1 MDFEDALAALSE
13 KVAQQWESIETEEA
27 TKTAFIMPFISTVLG
42 YDVFDP
48 REVTPEFVAD
58 VGVKKGE
65 KIDYAITHDGA
76 VQILIECK
84 KIAGNLTLEH
94 ASQLYR
100 YFAVTSARVAIL
112 TNGRIYNFYTD
123 LDAPNK
129 MDAKPFL
136 VLDLMDVDETLL
148 PELKKLT
155 KSAFDL
161 TSVVTAAEELKYVGA
176 LKREIAA
183 EFTSPTPEF
192 VKLLSQ
198 RVYDGRFT
206 QAIQEKFTGLVDTA
220 MRQFLNDRIN
230 DRLKAALGTTAVS
243 APTTTSDASAA
254 PLEDPDAD
262 AQVGPASDGIET
274 TAEELFAFRI
284 IKAIACAELAP
295 ERIVYRD
302 AKSYFSILA
311 DDNNRRPIARCYFNA
326 KSANW
331 LGLLDEDRNVT
342 RYQLDSIED
351 IYKYADQIREA
362 ARRYA

>member
-1 MDFEDALAALSE
+1 MAFADALTALSE
-13 KVAQQWESIETEEA
+13 KVAQQWEAVETEEA
-27 TKTAFIMPFISTVLG
+27 TKTAFIMPFIATVLG

-76 VQILIECK
+76 VQILVECK
-84 KIAGNLTLEH
+84 KVSGALTLEH

-112 TNGRIYNFYTD
+112 TNGRTWNFYTD
-123 LDAPNK
+123 LDEPNK
-129 MDAKPFL
+129 MDSKPFL

-155 KSAFDL
+155 KESFDL
-161 TSVVTAAEELKYVGA
+161 TSIVTAAEELKYVGA
-176 LKREIAA
+176 IKREIAA
-183 EFTSPTPEF
+183 EFTEPGPEF
-192 VKLLSQ
+192 VKLLAQ

-206 QAIQEKFTGLVDTA
+206 QGAQEKFTGLVATA
-220 MRQFLNDRIN
+220 LRQFLNDRVN
-230 DRLKAALGTTAVS
+230 DRLKAALGTSDISTS
-243 APTTTSDASAA
+243 APEVDPAGTDV
-254 PLEDPDAD
+254 DPDAD
-262 AQVGPASDGIET
+262 ATVPTNDDGIET

-284 IKAIACAELAP
+284 IKAIACAEIAP
-295 ERIVYRD
+295 ERITYRD
-302 AKSYFSILA
+302 AKSYFSVLA
-311 DDNNRRPIARCYFNA
+311 DDNNRRPIARCYFNS

-331 LGLLDEDRNVT
+331 LGLLDEDKNVT
-342 RYQLDSIED
+342 RYELDVIED
-351 IYKYADQIREA
+351 IYKYAEQIREA